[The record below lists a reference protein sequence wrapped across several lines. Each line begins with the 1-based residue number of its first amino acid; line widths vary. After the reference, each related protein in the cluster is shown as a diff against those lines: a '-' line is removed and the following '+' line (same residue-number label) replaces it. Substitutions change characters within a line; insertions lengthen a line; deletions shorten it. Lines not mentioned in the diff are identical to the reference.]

1 MGLNMAALADFRKL
15 AGLTQGEL
23 ADLAGLTQGAITHLE
38 SGRTRSPEIA
48 TLRKIAAAL
57 AAKGIV
63 CSVDDIFPPEPDQ
76 EQAA

>member
-1 MGLNMAALADFRKL
+1 MSALAGYRKQ

-23 ADLAGLTQGAITHLE
+23 AEAAGLTQGAITHLE

-48 TLRKIAAAL
+48 TLRKIVRAL
-57 AAKGIV
+57 GDRGV
-63 CSVDDIFPPEPDQ
+63 DCSVDDIFPPEDQ